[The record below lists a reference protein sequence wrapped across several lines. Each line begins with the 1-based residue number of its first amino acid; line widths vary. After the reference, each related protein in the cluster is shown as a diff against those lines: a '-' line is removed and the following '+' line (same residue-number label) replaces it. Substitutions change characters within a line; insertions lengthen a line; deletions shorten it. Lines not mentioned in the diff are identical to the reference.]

1 MNDFL
6 IQSYI
11 ERISKNDISEFAK
24 KQGITLSREELDI
37 IHQYLTEHWRTFY
50 YGNPKCLL
58 DELKGK
64 LSANTY
70 SKIEALYREAK
81 ERFN

>member
-24 KQGITLSREELDI
+24 KQGITLSRK
-37 IHQYLTEHWRTFY
+37 
-50 YGNPKCLL
+50 N
-58 DELKGK
+58 
-64 LSANTY
+64 
-70 SKIEALYREAK
+70 
-81 ERFN
+81 